1 MLSVNLGD
9 GVSGP
14 IDVLQIAGTE
24 FISHRL
30 FIVNIYFMDNSALFF
45 QEINIPAVISGSLII
60 IFQKRFK

>member
-1 MLSVNLGD
+1 MLSVDLGD

-30 FIVNIYFMDNSALFF
+30 FIVNIYFVDNSAFF
-45 QEINIPAVISGSLII
+45 QEINIPAVISGNLIF